1 MKKNK
6 TKKEIVRMLLNQ
18 QLDEKDE
25 EELMDLL
32 INQPISVDVDKEDEE
47 NVKFKDRLADKIS
60 QKAGSWGFILGFSIF
75 LILWILINTYM
86 ANKVDPYPFILL
98 NLFLSC
104 LAALQ
109 APIIMMSQNRAA
121 EKYRMRSQNDYRTNL
136 KSELLLEELHDHIEQ
151 IRINQEKI
159 LAILKEKS
167 EK

>member
-121 EKYRMRSQNDYRTNL
+121 EKDRMRSQNDYRTNL

>member
-1 MKKNK
+1 
-6 TKKEIVRMLLNQ
+6 MLLNQ

-47 NVKFKDRLADKIS
+47 TVKFKDRLADNLSK
-60 QKAGSWGFILGFSIF
+60 KAGSWGFILSFSLF
-75 LILWILINTYM
+75 LIFWILINTYM
-86 ANKVDPYPFILL
+86 AKKIDPYPFILL

-121 EKYRMRSQNDYRTNL
+121 EKDRMRSQNDYRTNL
-136 KSELLLEELHDHIEQ
+136 KSELLLEELHDHIEK

-159 LAILKEKS
+159 IELLKDKDR
-167 EK
+167 

>member
-1 MKKNK
+1 
-6 TKKEIVRMLLNQ
+6 MLLNQ

-121 EKYRMRSQNDYRTNL
+121 EKDRMRSQNDYRTNL

>member
-47 NVKFKDRLADKIS
+47 TVKFKDRLADNLSK
-60 QKAGSWGFILGFSIF
+60 KAGSWGFILSFSLF
-75 LILWILINTYM
+75 LIFWILINTYM
-86 ANKVDPYPFILL
+86 AKKIDPYPFILL

-121 EKYRMRSQNDYRTNL
+121 EKDRMRSQNDYRTNL
-136 KSELLLEELHDHIEQ
+136 KSELLLEELHDHIEK
-151 IRINQEKI
+151 IRITQEKI
-159 LAILKEKS
+159 IELLKDKDR
-167 EK
+167 

>member
-47 NVKFKDRLADKIS
+47 TVKFKDRLADNLSK
-60 QKAGSWGFILGFSIF
+60 KAGSWGFILSFSLF
-75 LILWILINTYM
+75 LIFWILINTYM
-86 ANKVDPYPFILL
+86 AKKIDPYPFILL

-121 EKYRMRSQNDYRTNL
+121 EKDRMRSQNDYRTNL
-136 KSELLLEELHDHIEQ
+136 KSELLLEELHDHIEK

-159 LAILKEKS
+159 IELLKDKDR
-167 EK
+167 